1 MATAP
6 KSIPCQS
13 CGYAKNPPGSVRCVS
28 CGLKLEELVKD
39 KASND
44 TRARSYQQEG
54 VSPTW
59 LAVAVVVQALLTCA
73 IVFGLPMLVPLFDFE
88 GGSGMAVC
96 VPVWFAGGF
105 VVGLISP
112 GRTFVEPTLA
122 SFLVAMPVTYL
133 LVESQTVHVLPT
145 FLYVVLAGIG
155 VMFTLIGAYAGE
167 RVQVGPTP
175 QRATT

>member
-6 KSIPCQS
+6 KSIQCQS

-28 CGLKLEELVKD
+28 CGLKLEDLVKD
-39 KASND
+39 RSGDA
-44 TRARSYQQEG
+44 RARNYQQEG

-59 LAVAVVVQALLTCA
+59 LLVAVVVQALLTGA
-73 IVFGLPMLVPLFDFE
+73 IVFGLPMLVPALDFE
-88 GGSGMAVC
+88 GGSGMAIC

-105 VVGLISP
+105 VTGLISP

-122 SFLVAMPVTYL
+122 TFLVAMPVTYL
-133 LVESQTVHVLPT
+133 LVQSQTVRVLPT
-145 FLYVVLAGIG
+145 FLYAVLAGIG

-167 RVQVGPTP
+167 RVQTGPTP
-175 QRATT
+175 KRA